1 MKLIQGQSLGFLKQD
16 GLFTIISKLLLRG
29 GGGGGG
35 GAGEYL
41 YPITFKIK
49 CTLFNS

>member
-35 GAGEYL
+35 AGEYL

>member
-29 GGGGGG
+29 GGGGEQGSTC
-35 GAGEYL
+35 AQ
-41 YPITFKIK
+41 
-49 CTLFNS
+49 

>member
-29 GGGGGG
+29 GGGGG
-35 GAGEYL
+35 AGEYL
-41 YPITFKIK
+41 CPITFKIK